1 MKRWAGLPA
10 CLLALFASG
19 AAAQSRYAVVELQ
32 LPEGA
37 GPEACVAALEE
48 AFRAGKLRP
57 EDEDARA
64 AISQACAGGKRD
76 VTLVLPRKVS
86 FDPTVSLSV
95 TGTWQRGNVNS
106 GNVGATAGYRRNFTV
121 HALEGTLKAQALL
134 DSQGRLQH
142 LVDLFVTDDVPLAAH
157 WTAFG
162 LLTAGRDTRRNL
174 AFYVS
179 ETAGI
184 AFNVFDRKSPG
195 QVKFSMGAG
204 HRYEVPLEGSTTARN
219 NRDGFAGNNALLSW
233 RVKGRWASPDAAV
246 QLGGLLGFQHI
257 LYAPPRTEAAARVFD
272 VSDFRLY
279 SEATV
284 RFRLASLGPGRE
296 LFGNLTASY
305 DYFANPVAPLP
316 WDLGLLGGLGLSF

>member
-1 MKRWAGLPA
+1 VKPGAGLPA
-10 CLLALFASG
+10 CVLALVAS
-19 AAAQSRYAVVELQ
+19 AAVAQSRYAVVELQ
-32 LPEGA
+32 LPEAA
-37 GPEACVAALEE
+37 GPEACVAALED

-64 AISQACAGGKRD
+64 AISQACASGKRD

-86 FDPTVSLSV
+86 FDPAVTLSV

-106 GNVGATAGYRRNFTV
+106 GNIGAVAGYRRNFTV
-121 HALEGTLKAQALL
+121 HALEGALRAQALL

-142 LVDLFVTDDVPLAAH
+142 LVDLFVTDDVPLAVH

-162 LLTAGRDTRRNL
+162 LVTAGRDTRRNL

-179 ETAGI
+179 ETAGV
-184 AFNVFDRKSPG
+184 AFNLFDRKSPG
-195 QVKFSMGAG
+195 QVKLSLGAG
-204 HRYEVPLEGSTTARN
+204 HRYEVPLEGSSSARN

-233 RVKGRWASPDAAV
+233 RVKGRWASSDSAV
-246 QLGGLLGFQHI
+246 QLSALVGYQHI
-257 LYAPPRTEAAARVFD
+257 LYAPPRSEEAARVMD
-272 VSDFRLY
+272 VSDYRLY

-284 RFRLASLGPGRE
+284 KFRLASLGPGRE
-296 LFGNLTASY
+296 LFGNVTTSY
-305 DYFANPVAPLP
+305 DYFAHPAAPLP